1 VVGLK
6 QSFNSLEAKIDRLLA
21 MPQLYQQHVVPAVQ
35 SQMPQFVSA
44 AAPMHS
50 PYSPV
55 FGMAQQPTLESMASF
70 QQHAVCGMLEMQ
82 PGSPSHSPSLLSPA
96 SSPSSPGRFPFQCP
110 ICSHPQYTPK
120 SHCGHIRKLLDG
132 TGYCR
137 FRNDV
142 HFHGAVLQ
150 HFGNV
155 AKFVSWYTPQ
165 MRSSVGKDFSDAD
178 IQDYQQLQ
186 VNLRTV
192 AACGTSSSPM

>member
-1 VVGLK
+1 MVGLK
-6 QSFNSLEAKIDRLLA
+6 QNFYSLEAKIDRLLA
-21 MPQLYQQHVVPAVQ
+21 MQPQLYQQHVVPPVQ
-35 SQMPQFVSA
+35 SQMLQFVSA

-55 FGMAQQPTLESMASF
+55 FGMAQEPTLAPMASF
-70 QQHAVCGMLEMQ
+70 QQDAVFGMLDKQ
-82 PGSPSHSPSLLSPA
+82 PGSPSHSPSLRSPV

-137 FRNDV
+137 FRDDV
-142 HFHGAVLQ
+142 HFHCAVLQ

-155 AKFVSWYTPQ
+155 AMFVSWYTPQ

-192 AACGTSSSPM
+192 TASGTSPM